1 MIRWFALAVLV
12 LSLVACSGSDQT
24 LITGVVVEFQGDL
37 VTVESFTVQTPQ
49 GERLQ
54 FVPAA
59 DADFGFP
66 LPHLKEHMVSSEP
79 VEVRYVDEDDQLI
92 ATSVSDA
99 RF

>member
-1 MIRWFALAVLV
+1 MIRWSAFVLLMFALVSCA
-12 LSLVACSGSDQT
+12 GGEQT
-24 LITGVVVEFQGDL
+24 LITGVVVDYQGDL
-37 VTVESFTVQTPQ
+37 VTVQSFTVQTPQ

-66 LPHLKEHMVSSEP
+66 LPHLKEHMVSSEA
-79 VEVRYVDEDDQLI
+79 VEVRYVDEGDRLI

>member
-1 MIRWFALAVLV
+1 MIRWCAFALVI
-12 LSLVACSGSDQT
+12 LSLVSCAGSDQT
-24 LITGVVVEFQGDL
+24 VITGVVVDYQGDL
-37 VTVESFTVQTPQ
+37 VTVQSFTVQTPP

-79 VEVRYVDEDDQLI
+79 VEVRYVAEDDLLI

-99 RF
+99 R